1 MNEPLSSDC
10 PSTQP
15 IEESLEMEPEEPTS
29 RNDPSSPR
37 NTSEPSGSTK
47 LLTPSN
53 ISPQEGPATN
63 SGQIDLGLIIQE
75 VNGSW
80 NRLRS
85 VVQKIPD
92 DKKKQYLSNHFNPFT
107 GNVALLHHAR
117 PLERATS
124 HYCTTGSRGLFTA
137 YSRFVYHA
145 FVTGSSPALAR
156 RLSTACVVCR
166 Q

>member
-15 IEESLEMEPEEPTS
+15 IEESLEMEPEVPTS

-75 VNGSW
+75 VNG
-80 NRLRS
+80 LG
-85 VVQKIPD
+85 ID
-92 DKKKQYLSNHFNPFT
+92 
-107 GNVALLHHAR
+107 
-117 PLERATS
+117 
-124 HYCTTGSRGLFTA
+124 
-137 YSRFVYHA
+137 
-145 FVTGSSPALAR
+145 
-156 RLSTACVVCR
+156 
-166 Q
+166 